1 MGSHCRGTCDVR
13 SVFALHVDD
22 VPRTMHF
29 LQLDFRAVAFLGQ
42 ENLPSLKPS
51 RDVFAASPEQDGL
64 ALCSSDVHG
73 QGPQK
78 GQCVPLA

>member
-1 MGSHCRGTCDVR
+1 MFEACSPCMMCQERCI
-13 SVFALHVDD
+13 
-22 VPRTMHF
+22 F